1 MKKVFI
7 VILLI
12 IVLSSCS
19 SNRAFYNITLNDVVC
34 LNEKISV
41 DESNIINIFNV
52 DENCTSKYE
61 DRCISIV
68 WELQRKQLCFALEN
82 RKKTAIKILWD
93 EAVYVDEA
101 NQSHK
106 LMHVGIDYA
115 GKNEKQ
121 SDAILAPMSKINE
134 IVVPS
139 KNIYPVNGEYG
150 GWVCSNLLKRDKA
163 SLLGERIKVLLP
175 IEVKGKRSDYYFT
188 FNISSKV
195 KS

>member
-41 DESNIINIFNV
+41 DESNIVNVFNV
-52 DENCTSKYE
+52 KENSTSKYE
-61 DRCISIV
+61 DRSISIV

-82 RKKTAIKILWD
+82 RKEIAIKILWD

-101 NQSHK
+101 NQSYK
-106 LMHVGIDYA
+106 LMHVGVDYA

-134 IVVPS
+134 TVVPS